1 MSGGPFLYAWRVE
14 SLIAFFTISG
24 AIAIGAMSPGPSFLV
39 VARAALSSGKRAG
52 LLTAAGMASAG
63 ALYALLAVVGLAGLL
78 AATPLVFEIVKVL
91 GAGYLAFIGYSM
103 IRYSKSRLEATES
116 GFDAKSGFLAG
127 FVTQIS
133 NPKTIV
139 VYTSVFAAL
148 LPAHSDPWLLGALP
162 LSIGVIEGGWYAIVA
177 VVFAG
182 TKANQLYARAK
193 TSIDRISG
201 AVMILL
207 AIRLAWP
214 G

>member
-1 MSGGPFLYAWRVE
+1 LSGGPFLYAWRVE
-14 SLIAFFTISG
+14 SLFAFLAISG
-24 AIAIGAMSPGPSFLV
+24 AIAVGAMSPGPSFLV
-39 VARAALSSGKRAG
+39 VARAALAKGRNAA

-63 ALYALLAVVGLAGLL
+63 ALYALLAVVGLASLL
-78 AATPLVFEIVKVL
+78 TATPLVFATVKVL

-103 IRYSKSRLEATES
+103 IRHSKSRLEATGG
-116 GFDAKSGFLAG
+116 GFDTKSGFWVG
-127 FVTQIS
+127 FVTQVS

-148 LPAHSDPWLLGALP
+148 LPVHAEPWLFGMLP

-177 VVFAG
+177 IVFAG
-182 TKANQLYARAK
+182 SKASQLYARAK
-193 TSIDRISG
+193 TAIDRISG

-214 G
+214 A